1 MYSSCRANVDTPFGP
16 DPMDEHK
23 AILILGGTGEARQL
37 AARLAALGHDVTSS
51 LAGRTAAPRLPAG
64 KVRIGGFGG
73 PEGLAAYLRAD
84 GFTLLID
91 ATHPFAA
98 QISANAVTASARAGI
113 PLIRLERP
121 AWMPPIGAEWIEVD
135 TITEAARALPEGA
148 RVLLT
153 IGRQEICAFAGRTDC
168 HFIARVI
175 DVPDD
180 VPAGWEIIATRG
192 PFSVAG
198 ERELMVA
205 RGITH
210 MVSKNSGGDQAAA
223 KLEAAAALGV
233 KVVMMK
239 RPLLPEAETVSTV
252 ADLLERLRT

>member
-1 MYSSCRANVDTPFGP
+1 
-16 DPMDEHK
+16 MDERK
-23 AILILGGTGEARQL
+23 TILILGGTGEARQL
-37 AARLAALGHDVTSS
+37 AGRLVVLGHDVTSS
-51 LAGRTAAPRLPAG
+51 LAGRTAAPLLPAG

-73 PEGLAAYLRAD
+73 AEGLTAFLREGD
-84 GFTLLID
+84 FTLLID

-98 QISANAVTASARAGI
+98 QISANAVAAAATAGV

-121 AWMPPIGAEWIEVD
+121 AWKAPAGAAWIEVD
-135 TITEAARALPEGA
+135 TIVEGAGALPDGA

-153 IGRQEICAFAGRTDC
+153 IGRQEIGAFAGRSDC

-180 VPAGWEIIATRG
+180 VPLGWEIIAARG
-192 PFSVAG
+192 PFSGAG
-198 ERELMVA
+198 ERALMLE

-210 MVSKNSGGDQAAA
+210 LVSKNSGGDQAAA

-233 KVVMMK
+233 KVVMVR
-239 RPLLPEAETVSTV
+239 RPVLPEAETISSV
-252 ADLLERLRT
+252 ADLLEKLRA

>member
-16 DPMDEHK
+16 EPMNERK
-23 AILILGGTGEARQL
+23 TILILGGTGEARQL
-37 AARLAALGHDVTSS
+37 AGRLVALGHDVTSS
-51 LAGRTAAPRLPAG
+51 LAGRTAVPRLPAG

-73 PEGLAAYLRAD
+73 AEGLAAFLRAG

-98 QISANAVTASARAGI
+98 RISANAVAASAEAGV

-121 AWMPPIGAEWIEVD
+121 AWVAPASTAWIEVD
-135 TITEAARALPEGA
+135 TIAEAARALPDGA
-148 RVLLT
+148 RALLT
-153 IGRQEICAFAGRTDC
+153 IGRQEIGAFAGRTDC

-180 VPAGWEIIATRG
+180 VPLGWEIVAARG
-192 PFSVAG
+192 PFSEAG
-198 ERELMVA
+198 ERALMLE

-210 MVSKNSGGDQAAA
+210 LVSKNSGGDQAAA

-233 KVVMMK
+233 KVVMVR
-239 RPLLPEAETVSTV
+239 RPVLAEAETVAGIEEV
-252 ADLLERLRT
+252 LNGFR